1 MARVR
6 LSRRHH
12 LRLILSDLIRAW
24 LSIAV
29 VSFIATGW
37 SGSLL
42 AADMST
48 EQVRAVVA
56 GFLDK
61 TQSFSAKFNQE
72 VFDTKGEIVDAGSGQ
87 LWLQRPGRLRWHYE
101 QPWERDIV
109 ATEERIWMYD
119 AELEQ
124 VTIRNAGDALAATP
138 AALLV
143 GGIAALDQYDLS
155 GIEENG
161 RADVRLKPKIL
172 RGDFTEIGLTI
183 EADELRQLL
192 LFDRFGQRTVI
203 DFSSSVVNRPID
215 PLIFEFQ
222 PPASADII
230 DQSDI

>member
-12 LRLILSDLIRAW
+12 HRLNLPDLIRAW

-29 VSFIATGW
+29 VSFIATAW

-72 VFDTKGEIVDAGSGQ
+72 VFDTKGELVDAGSGQ
-87 LWLQRPGRLRWHYE
+87 LWLQRPGRLRWSYE

-124 VTIRNAGDALAATP
+124 VIIRNAGDALTATP

-155 GIEENG
+155 GIEASG
-161 RADVRLKPKIL
+161 RSDVRLKPKIL
-172 RGDFTEIGLTI
+172 RGDFTEIGLAI
-183 EADELRQLL
+183 EADELLQLL

-203 DFSSSVVNRPID
+203 DFSSSAINEPVD

-230 DQSDI
+230 DESDI

>member
-1 MARVR
+1 
-6 LSRRHH
+6 
-12 LRLILSDLIRAW
+12 LSDLIRDW

-48 EQVRAVVA
+48 EQVRAVVV
-56 GFLDK
+56 GFIDK
-61 TQSFSAKFNQE
+61 TQGFSAEFNQQ
-72 VFDTKGEIVDAGSGQ
+72 VFDTKGEIIDAGSGQ

-101 QPWERDIV
+101 QPWQRDIV

-124 VTIRNAGDALAATP
+124 VTIRNAGDALTATP

-143 GGIAALDQYDLS
+143 GGIAELDQYDLS
-155 GIEENG
+155 GIEKNG

-183 EADELRQLL
+183 EADELRQIL

-203 DFSSSVVNRPID
+203 DFSSSAVNQPID